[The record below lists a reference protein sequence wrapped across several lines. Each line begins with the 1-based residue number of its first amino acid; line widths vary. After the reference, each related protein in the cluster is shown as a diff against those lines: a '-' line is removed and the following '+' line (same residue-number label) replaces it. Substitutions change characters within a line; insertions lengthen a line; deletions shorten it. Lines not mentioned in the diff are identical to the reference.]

1 MLAGRSACGVFDV
14 CSGIA
19 DVCSACAA
27 AGLVAAV
34 VDAGAFPLWSELR
47 AWRPRH
53 PCRGAVVTDS
63 GVGSVRFSPPGT
75 HWRWRRSRRA
85 AKECCSNKFQSKG
98 NPPKGITETSPAL
111 QCCDECSMYT
121 DYDSL
126 PPCLCGTNEGL

>member
-1 MLAGRSACGVFDV
+1 MWEGSHSHCLPTLLCPGMFKSFDLRTIIMFAIG
-14 CSGIA
+14 SGIL
-19 DVCSACAA
+19 AA
-27 AGLVAAV
+27 MLMLIGLVLCLYVKLFKA
-34 VDAGAFPLWSELR
+34 LK
-47 AWRPRH
+47 
-53 PCRGAVVTDS
+53 
-63 GVGSVRFSPPGT
+63 
-75 HWRWRRSRRA
+75 A